1 VIKFDLKLKG
11 AKLPPILEKGLQSI
25 VVSDAL
31 DRLDTV
37 EARFYLPAGKLDANA
52 AWHGEKF
59 SIVVKSDAGER
70 KIAGEI
76 LEVAIEKV
84 ANHGV
89 TLIIRGVDAMH
100 KLKRKRKSKT
110 YEGSHSAVA
119 ESVAKESM
127 GAEVQGVSG
136 SARTYMQTNVT
147 DAQFIKSLALANNY
161 AMRVDDGKL
170 RFVRKTSAGENANFQ
185 VTWDKVSKYRVAHNL
200 DGIVTKVT
208 VIGYDPLA
216 SGNPVIKGEASSSDA
231 TKISGGQTGPEIVQ
245 SKLGGSVISIDNSNI
260 TTTSE
265 AGALAKA
272 EVQRR
277 SEHFV
282 RGSFVTMLAP
292 TARSGGFVTIKDAPW
307 PIGGKF
313 LIEEVIHSFA
323 PGRAP
328 ETRIQFLSDGLP
340 KK

>member
-1 VIKFDLKLKG
+1 VKN
-11 AKLPPILEKGLQSI
+11 
-25 VVSDAL
+25 
-31 DRLDTV
+31 DT
-37 EARFYLPAGKLDANA
+37 
-52 AWHGEKF
+52 
-59 SIVVKSDAGER
+59 GER
-70 KIAGEI
+70 KIAGEV

-84 ANHGV
+84 DNHGV
-89 TLIIRGVDAMH
+89 NLILRGVDGLH

-127 GAEVQGVSG
+127 GADVQGVSG
-136 SARTYMQTNVT
+136 SSYTYMQTNIT
-147 DAQFIKSLALANNY
+147 DAQFIRSLALANNY
-161 AMRVDDGKL
+161 ATRVDDGKL
-170 RFVRKTSAGENANFQ
+170 RFVRKTAAGENVNVQIPWEQ
-185 VTWDKVSKYRVAHNL
+185 VAKYRVAHNL

-216 SGNPVIKGEASSSDA
+216 GGNPVIKGEASSSDA
-231 TKISGGQTGPEIVQ
+231 AKISGGQTGPEIVQ
-245 SKLGGSVISIDNSNI
+245 SKLGGSIMAVDNSNI
-260 TTTSE
+260 STTSE

-282 RGSFVTMLAP
+282 RGSFVTGLAP

-323 PGRAP
+323 PGRSP

-340 KK
+340 TK